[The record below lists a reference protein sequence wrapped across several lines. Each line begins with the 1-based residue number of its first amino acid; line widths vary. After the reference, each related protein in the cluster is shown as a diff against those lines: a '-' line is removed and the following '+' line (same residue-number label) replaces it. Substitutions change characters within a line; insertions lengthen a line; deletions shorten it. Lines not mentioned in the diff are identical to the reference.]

1 MDQQYYSPANSE
13 GVSIDSIDRKD
24 SADINT
30 VTNPKSFNPSGELE
44 PPKKPVNTR
53 SLNRERFVPSKEAQ
67 NQTAKSALDKMF
79 ADLDLSK
86 SNGNSAN
93 YPTYDFT
100 AKPVDGHQP
109 NIAPVDPVEQVKP
122 PVASNTGSSFEIN
135 EKGEI
140 VFINP
145 IPDLNNF
152 GMPMTTPLVSAPS
165 GNNGALP
172 LADDDFFLLLA
183 QGPAKSGNQQT
194 SSIPAATS
202 KPGLGA
208 PPKKVDTPATQPSLP
223 SKPTSGAHQTKAQL
237 QTATPAPAPK
247 PTLPTGTT
255 TTTATPGLSTAV
267 KTLVL
272 QAAQPANPSPTAGNP
287 SSPPLSVAVTK

>member
-1 MDQQYYSPANSE
+1 M
-13 GVSIDSIDRKD
+13 DSIDRKD
-24 SADINT
+24 SAEINT
-30 VTNPKSFNPSGELE
+30 VTNPKSFHPSGDLE
-44 PPKKPVNTR
+44 VPKKPVNTR

-100 AKPVDGHQP
+100 AKPLDKNQP
-109 NIAPVDPVEQVKP
+109 DPSPVDVVEQVKP

-135 EKGEI
+135 ERGEI

-145 IPDLNNF
+145 IPDLHNF
-152 GMPMTTPLVSAPS
+152 GTSVGPPSVTAPPA
-165 GNNGALP
+165 NNGSLP

-183 QGPAKSGNQQT
+183 QGPAKPGNQQP
-194 SSIPAATS
+194 SSLPGATS
-202 KPGLGA
+202 KPVLGA
-208 PPKKVDTPATQPSLP
+208 PPKKVDTPATQPSLA
-223 SKPTSGAHQTKAQL
+223 SKPIAGGQQQKL
-237 QTATPAPAPK
+237 QTQAATPAPTPK
-247 PTLPTGTT
+247 QTLPTGTT

-272 QAAQPANPSPTAGNP
+272 QAAQPANPSLTAGTP
-287 SSPPLSVAVTK
+287 ASPPLSVAVTK

>member
-1 MDQQYYSPANSE
+1 M
-13 GVSIDSIDRKD
+13 DSIDRKD
-24 SADINT
+24 GADINT
-30 VTNPKSFNPSGELE
+30 VTNPKSFNPSGDLE
-44 PPKKPVNTR
+44 VPKKPVNTR

-100 AKPVDGHQP
+100 AKPLDGNQPSLSSVDL
-109 NIAPVDPVEQVKP
+109 VEQVKP
-122 PVASNTGSSFEIN
+122 PVVSNTGSSFEIN

-145 IPDLNNF
+145 IPDLHNF
-152 GMPMTTPLVSAPS
+152 GTSLAPPS
-165 GNNGALP
+165 VPARPTNNGSLP
-172 LADDDFFLLLA
+172 LAEDDFFLLLA
-183 QGPAKSGNQQT
+183 QGPAKPGNQQT
-194 SSIPAATS
+194 SSIPGTTF
-202 KPGLGA
+202 KPALGA
-208 PPKKVDTPATQPSLP
+208 PPKKVDTQATQPSLA
-223 SKPTSGAHQTKAQL
+223 SKPISGGQQQKPQT
-237 QTATPAPAPK
+237 QTTTPSPAPK
-247 PTLPTGTT
+247 PTLPTGAT

-272 QAAQPANPSPTAGNP
+272 QAAQAPNASSSAGIPAA
-287 SSPPLSVAVTK
+287 PPLSVAVTK